1 MLVLSR
7 RIGETIRIGSE
18 IELVVLDVNR
28 GRVKLGFAGPRDVQV
43 RRGELIDA
51 MELRQSAPAVLART
65 SAGSDG
71 ELDAPSF
78 APLRAFRTASSA
90 AAH

>member
-7 RIGETIRIGSE
+7 KIGETIRIGSE

-51 MELRQSAPAVLART
+51 RELGQAEPAVVARQSVSAV
-65 SAGSDG
+65 D

-78 APLRAFRTASSA
+78 APLRAFRTATSA

>member
-7 RIGETIRIGSE
+7 KIGETIRIGSE

-51 MELRQSAPAVLART
+51 MELRQSVPDVLARAT
-65 SAGSDG
+65 GSDG
-71 ELDAPSF
+71 ELETASF